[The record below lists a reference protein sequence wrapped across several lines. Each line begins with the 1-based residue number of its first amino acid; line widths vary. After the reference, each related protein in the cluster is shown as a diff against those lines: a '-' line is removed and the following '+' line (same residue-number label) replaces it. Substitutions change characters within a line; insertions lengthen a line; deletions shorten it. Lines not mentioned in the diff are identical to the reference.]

1 MASPSASDR
10 PDNDSNS
17 LSTSSGTV
25 AVGGTGTGRGSETT
39 AEGLT
44 PVKASDLL
52 IQRFGGIRPMAN
64 KLEVPFTTVQGWKK
78 RGAIP
83 AARLNDLRTAA
94 QRHGIKLEEAEL
106 EAVARFEDRHP
117 EGHRSTVPPSH
128 ASELIPE
135 PPTLAASAPVDDLS
149 VELPA
154 VPAAPEPTLPFEVAP
169 SELVSSEVAPSE
181 VKVGSNPT
189 PVPTPVPTP
198 ESTPIPVSIPAAPS
212 ESAPTPEPKPL
223 SRSVPVSGP
232 PGSGSKAAPV
242 TAAPITV
249 DAMPVLRPGPAPG
262 NRLASPL
269 AAAVGRLLASGP
281 AQVSLAGAVIALIAA
296 AVAIIGSSSPP
307 ASGPSSATDG
317 RLNTLE
323 STISR
328 VALQQ
333 GSQTAAIEKQISTLD
348 ARLALAAS
356 QQSAD
361 ALASRLAILEQD
373 LPALQRQ
380 VSGQGLGSPALADL
394 LAATQLRNQ
403 LEAANPFVVE
413 LAAFRLTAFN
423 DPPLK
428 QALDQIANRGRTG
441 IPTEA
446 WLVGRFSTVATN
458 IVRVA
463 AWDHPGQRIAD
474 FFLDVLSDW
483 APPLYRLTGVPEGS
497 TPRAITERAEAWM
510 ATGDFSR
517 AVEQLGELTDKPAE
531 TAVAWLAE
539 ARARVIAD
547 HARELLGKH
556 MLALAEP
563 DMTRP

>member
-10 PDNDSNS
+10 PDSESNS
-17 LSTSSGTV
+17 LSTSSGTM
-25 AVGGTGTGRGSETT
+25 AGGEGVGHGPEGSGD
-39 AEGLT
+39 GLT
-44 PVKASDLL
+44 PARASEQL

-83 AARLNDLRTAA
+83 AARISELRAAA
-94 QRHGIKLEEAEL
+94 QRHGIALDEAEL
-106 EAVARFEDRHP
+106 EVVARSDDRHSDAP
-117 EGHRSTVPPSH
+117 RSMAQPRPSQEPASEPSAPIEPAPIAPKPGEPTPAEPMPVEPVPPFEI
-128 ASELIPE
+128 AIVPTSEI
-135 PPTLAASAPVDDLS
+135 
-149 VELPA
+149 A
-154 VPAAPEPTLPFEVAP
+154 VVRT
-169 SELVSSEVAPSE
+169 SE
-181 VKVGSNPT
+181 PT
-189 PVPTPVPTP
+189 PVPPPVPAPPPP
-198 ESTPIPVSIPAAPS
+198 EGAVPVVRPQ
-212 ESAPTPEPKPL
+212 PTPDDSTVAPPATL
-223 SRSVPVSGP
+223 NSRLMALG
-232 PGSGSKAAPV
+232 AA
-242 TAAPITV
+242 
-249 DAMPVLRPGPAPG
+249 R
-262 NRLASPL
+262 
-269 AAAVGRLLASGP
+269 
-281 AQVSLAGAVIALIAA
+281 VSLAGAGVALIAA
-296 AVAIIGSSSPP
+296 AVAILGSSSS
-307 ASGPSSATDG
+307 SGPSSAADP

-323 STISR
+323 SAISR

-333 GSQTAAIEKQISTLD
+333 DSQTAAIEKQISTLD

-356 QQSAD
+356 QQSTEG
-361 ALASRLAILEQD
+361 LAARVAILEQG
-373 LPALQRQ
+373 LPTLQRQ
-380 VSGQGLGSPALADL
+380 VSGQGLGSSALADL

-403 LEAANPFVVE
+403 LETSSPFVTE

-428 QALDQIANRGRTG
+428 QALDQIANRGKAG

-446 WLVGRFSTVATN
+446 WLIGRFSVVAAN

-463 AWDHPGQRIAD
+463 SWNHPGQRIAD
-474 FFLDVLSDW
+474 LLLDVLSDW

-497 TPRAITERAEAWM
+497 TPRAITERAQAWM
-510 ATGDFSR
+510 SAGDFSR

-563 DMTRP
+563 DTARP